1 MARGPNYHVPFKRR
15 REQKTNYYLRRKLL
29 LSGEKRVVIRPSTK
43 NIVCQVS
50 SAHLKGD
57 KVIAAATSKELA
69 KTFGWPYSTGNL
81 PTAYLVGYLLGK
93 KAIQAGIEGG
103 VADIGLRLH
112 MNRTY
117 GALKGIIDAGMDIP
131 HGEDIFPSEDRLVGK
146 HIEAYAETA
155 GDAESEVK
163 TFQKL
168 VADGVDLGSISK
180 TVASIKAK
188 IDKQYA

>member
-1 MARGPNYHVPFKRR
+1 MAKGPNYHVAFKRR

-69 KTFGWPYSTGNL
+69 KAYGWPFGTGNL
-81 PTAYLVGYLLGK
+81 PAAYLVGYLLGK
-93 KAIQAGIEGG
+93 KALKAGVEEG

-117 GALKGIIDAGMDIP
+117 GALKGVIDAGIEVP
-131 HGEDIFPSEDRLVGK
+131 HGDDIFPAEDRLVGK

-155 GDAESEVK
+155 GESEGDVK
-163 TFQKL
+163 PFQKL
-168 VADGVDLGSISK
+168 VADGVDLSSVSSV
-180 TVASIKAK
+180 VASIKAK
-188 IDKQYA
+188 IDAQYA